1 MSYQR
6 IRRLLLLSIGL
17 WLATALVATNAFG
30 QVKVPKVFPDYRNP
44 PRAYQD
50 VTIEGRTYI
59 VEKQLLDEDPTGARK
74 ALLRLQKNIDMALEI
89 LPLHAHPFVAKQQ
102 FWLLYGPKSTGG
114 GVDNGLAYFRPGSP
128 KFNVKRDERWNSVV
142 VVYHAQNYVKLADL
156 WALKS
161 VLHELAHA
169 YQLEQWPEKQPD
181 ILSAYDTAMA
191 QKLYRNVR
199 NNKGESFEVA
209 YATTNQL
216 EYFAELSCMFF
227 AQCNYQPFNRSE
239 LIRYDPGG
247 YDMIRKMWKIG
258 DEHGKHASR
267 TWRLGRTGKEIK
279 GTFKSFERG
288 RVTLTDDKGR
298 NRTVSL
304 TALHPIDQDHVKRW
318 VGQ

>member
-1 MSYQR
+1 MSNQP
-6 IRRLLLLSIGL
+6 IRSLRLFTLAL
-17 WLATALVATNAFG
+17 WLPIACAAATSFA

-44 PRAYQD
+44 PREYQD
-50 VTIEGRTYI
+50 IKLEGRKYV
-59 VEKQLLDEDPTGARK
+59 VEKQLLDEAPAVARN
-74 ALLRLQKNIDMALEI
+74 ALVRLQKNVDLALDI
-89 LPLHAHPFVAKQQ
+89 LPLHAHPFVATQQ
-102 FWLLYGPKSTGG
+102 FWLMYGPKSTGG
-114 GVDNGLAYFRPGSP
+114 GGGDGLAYYRPGSP
-128 KFNVKRDERWNSVV
+128 KFDPKRDERWNSVV
-142 VVYHAQNYVKLADL
+142 VVFHAQNYLDLTDL

-199 NNKGESFEVA
+199 NNKGESVDVA

-227 AQCNYQPFNRSE
+227 AQCNYRPFNRSE

-247 YDMIRKMWKIG
+247 YEMIRKMWKIG
-258 DEHGKHASR
+258 DEHGKHQQR
-267 TWRLGRTGKEIK
+267 IWRLGRTGKEIK
-279 GTFKSFERG
+279 GTFKSYGRG

-298 NRTVSL
+298 KRTVSL
-304 TALHPIDQDHVKRW
+304 TALHPIDQDRVKRW
-318 VGQ
+318 IGE